1 MTFHMF
7 FVCLFVYFQN
17 SREICSISATAKFKY
32 KKNSLKVSDN
42 EIIYGDKQRTLL
54 TAEVG

>member
-1 MTFHMF
+1 MF
-7 FVCLFVYFQN
+7 FVCLFVCLFVFKIAVKFAQFQQPGSLN
-17 SREICSISATAKFKY
+17 T
-32 KKNSLKVSDN
+32 KKITLKVSDN